1 MEASLDWK
9 VCGHTTPGPEIEPG
23 LSGPHCG
30 GSTVTLKP
38 ASRKLFFKTSLY
50 FLM

>member
-9 VCGHTTPGPEIEPG
+9 VCGHTTPGPGIEPG
-23 LSGPHCG
+23 LSGPQCG
-30 GSTVTLKP
+30 GSTVTLP